1 MRRTV
6 LTSEDP
12 LRSHFW
18 GLEHNVDRGAW
29 VGWASRASVQG
40 QSGGCVG
47 RGEGRRGGWGGVGR
61 AGHLGARLDPQHAVQ
76 VHVEAPLV
84 DGSLPSLC
92 HWLRCAA
99 VVRAGQILLPCNTI
113 LPHYSLSYRT

>member
-1 MRRTV
+1 MG
-6 LTSEDP
+6 
-12 LRSHFW
+12 
-18 GLEHNVDRGAW
+18 GLGKPGECAGPKWRVCREGGGEEGG
-29 VGWASRASVQG
+29 VG
-40 QSGGCVG
+40 
-47 RGEGRRGGWGGVGR
+47 GGVGR

-113 LPHYSLSYRT
+113 LPHYSVSYRT